1 MMFSSKNILQSVYA
15 ICTLF
20 IFVSCSK
27 DEIVHENI
35 IINGNTP
42 PPQTGVSDIELN
54 NYINNLY
61 IDLFGRAP
69 TDDELLDSKTQLKDN
84 SYSKETRENI
94 VSNMMESYEYYKN
107 INVLT
112 SQKMLVDVDSLTVQY
127 TIDLYYS
134 QIALAESTGDSL
146 YIFYLQYYL
155 DKVEKLKDA
164 PVELY
169 QGDITISEYMRRFID
184 NEFYDEVN
192 MGSENFVVSCYE
204 NLFKR
209 QPTNDEQSDGI
220 MMVDG
225 ISTEIFLQEG
235 NSKTD
240 FINIVSTVLEFY
252 QGQVIE
258 AYNTLLGRSPT
269 SYEMNEYAL
278 QMMETGSFNQLKTE
292 IFKSE
297 EYAGF

>member
-1 MMFSSKNILQSVYA
+1 MFSSKNILQSVYA